1 MEEMNTQKCYSRR
14 EFLKTAT
21 VVGAAL
27 TVSPALDK
35 VQAAISLARGEKMK
49 EAEKYKLPV

>member
-21 VVGAAL
+21 AVGAAL

-35 VQAAISLARGEKMK
+35 VQVLFPWQEGKR
-49 EAEKYKLPV
+49 